1 METLS
6 PLAGKAAPR
15 EMLVDLNKL
24 ERFLHSFPFFT
35 TPYRL
40 CAENSVHKLATNLW
54 RCILGA
60 VDHDRHRA
68 S

>member
-35 TPYRL
+35 IPYRL
-40 CAENSVHKLATNLW
+40 CAENSVHKLATKNW
-54 RCILGA
+54 GEPFVETVSISHTC
-60 VDHDRHRA
+60 V
-68 S
+68 